1 MRITKAMPL
10 AAWSCCAPERCISAL
25 TTIRSYRK
33 QDDRMALT
41 AVAARDSDLTAVARI
56 RNAALRHFAARGV
69 AATSIRDVARAAR
82 VSPGLVQHHFHSKAR
97 LRRAVDEFVIRRA
110 LEAVGTPIG

>member
-1 MRITKAMPL
+1 
-10 AAWSCCAPERCISAL
+10 
-25 TTIRSYRK
+25 
-33 QDDRMALT
+33 MAL
-41 AVAARDSDLTAVARI
+41 AVVAARDSDLTAAARI

-82 VSPGLVQHHFHSKAR
+82 VSPGLVQHHFRAKAR

-110 LEAVGTPIG
+110 LEAFGIPISGGPPPATPLQPGSQVTGVIRAKPG